1 MRVHFAGSDGNKVN
15 ENLYDAG
22 IRYRLNSYHYLKKQK
37 SFNYKLLDQYNH
49 SIVDSG
55 LFTLMFGGDK
65 SSQLTEQDFFNYM
78 IKYCNWINERDWK
91 NTSFVECDV
100 QKKLSSETAWEFRK
114 EMKSKINKGTIINVY
129 HLEDDNPDKLIDFAD
144 YIAIS
149 LPELRFNCSDK
160 ERWNITKY
168 IATKATLKG
177 KRVHLLGCTEKK
189 YLEYFKFC
197 FSCDSTSWLS
207 PLRYGDIKTKRYKTH
222 IKTLEQSCDNDKTR
236 KENLCSLL
244 HKLDYQ
250 LQTGN
255 QE

>member
-1 MRVHFAGSDGNKVN
+1 MRVHFAGSDGNDVN
-15 ENLYDAG
+15 KSLFEVG
-22 IRYRLNSYHYLKKQK
+22 IKYRLNSYHYIKKQK
-37 SFNYKLLDQYNH
+37 AFDYKLLDQYNH

-55 LFTLMFGGDK
+55 LFSLMFGGDK
-65 SSQLTEQDFFNYM
+65 DVKMTYDDFYTYM
-78 IKYCNWINERDWK
+78 LQYSRWLNKNNWK

-100 QKKLSSETAWEFRK
+100 QKKLGSESAWEFRR
-114 EMKSKINKGTIINVY
+114 EMKSIVNKGQIINVY
-129 HLEDDNPDKLIDFAD
+129 HLEDENPDKLIKFSD

-149 LPELRFNCSDK
+149 LPELRFNCTDK

-189 YLEYFKFC
+189 YLQYFQFC

-207 PLRYGDIKTKRYKTH
+207 PLRYGDIKTHKYKTH
-222 IKTLEQSCDNDKTR
+222 IKQLENATDNNRTR
-236 KENLCSLL
+236 KENLCALL
-244 HKLDYQ
+244 HKMDYEI
-250 LQTGN
+250 QTGN